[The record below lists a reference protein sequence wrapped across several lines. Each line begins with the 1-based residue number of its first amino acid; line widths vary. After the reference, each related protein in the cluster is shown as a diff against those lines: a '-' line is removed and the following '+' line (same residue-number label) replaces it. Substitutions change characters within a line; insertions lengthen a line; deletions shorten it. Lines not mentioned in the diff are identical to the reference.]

1 MTADLSKLT
10 LDELLSL
17 EARVK
22 FAIEERK
29 SAQMSELKE
38 RFEAE
43 AAKYGLTL
51 AQVMK
56 PNTPQSKPEKKTGT
70 VAPKYRNPNNPDET
84 WTGRG
89 RAPRWLVELEGS
101 GSQREQF
108 KI

>member
-22 FAIEERK
+22 LAITERK
-29 SAQMSELKE
+29 SAQMNELKE
-38 RFEAE
+38 RLEAE

-51 AQVMK
+51 ADIMK
-56 PNTPQSKPEKKTGT
+56 LGSTSSKPEKKTGT
-70 VAPKYRNPNNPDET
+70 VAPKYRNPNNPNET

-89 RAPRWLVELEGS
+89 RAPRWLVELEGD

-108 KI
+108 RI